1 MLFFK
6 IYCQF
11 FPCLPTVHFPQ
22 AHSDQ
27 VIQPL
32 QLLSLGLALLRISVF
47 SELLL
52 SEHVVSLDLPRTLEL
67 PVPFSWDP
75 FPISWV
81 SCFPPSWFISM
92 CWNSMFSSSFFGSK
106 EDTAESIM
114 KTALTMSTSSQTALV
129 WTGYFSL
136 PAAQRIL
143 KIPFASPPGFL
154 FSITHI
160 SLSWFIPSFG

>member
-1 MLFFK
+1 MQDTALHLVVISPVTLGCDSFLDFPFLQWLYWVFCCFSWGRTYLDFFFFFLHLAGAFFL

-11 FPCLPTVHFPQ
+11 FPCLPTVPFPQ

-27 VIQPL
+27 IIQPL

-92 CWNSMFSSSFFGSK
+92 CWSSMFSSSFFG
-106 EDTAESIM
+106 
-114 KTALTMSTSSQTALV
+114 
-129 WTGYFSL
+129 
-136 PAAQRIL
+136 
-143 KIPFASPPGFL
+143 
-154 FSITHI
+154 
-160 SLSWFIPSFG
+160 